1 MRILIAA
8 FALVAAAC
16 TPMPPATTGSGPA
29 QTDAPVQSADANAC
43 AARGG
48 TMRAVGRMQTLQCV
62 VKYADAGK
70 RCTDGD
76 QCAGDCRVE
85 GNLGLREGAA
95 TAGVCQVDSDRFGC
109 FTRVED
115 GKSEATLCID

>member
-16 TPMPPATTGSGPA
+16 TPMPPAMTADAPQA
-29 QTDAPVQSADANAC
+29 DAPVQSADANAC
-43 AARGG
+43 ATRGG
-48 TMRAVGRMQTLQCV
+48 TMRAVGRMQTMQCV

-115 GKSEATLCID
+115 GKAEATLCID